1 MGPPLVMPAPLLEMR
16 QIVKTFG
23 SLRANDQV
31 DFEVQAGEI
40 HALLGENGAGKTTL
54 MNILYGL
61 YQPDAGEIYW
71 KGEKITLHS
80 PRDAIRYRIG
90 MIHQHLMLVPNFTV
104 LENILVGLPSPRE
117 PLLPIRETLVRLQD
131 FAAQYGLPIDPTLKV
146 RQLPLGLQ
154 QRVEIL
160 KALFRGADL
169 LILDEPTAVL
179 SPLEVEEFFA
189 VLKNLVGKGV
199 SIIFISHKLDEVL
212 RISDRITVLRQGK
225 RVGTIETRHATQQ
238 ILAEMM
244 VGRAVALDDTF
255 PKGGAAHPILELKG
269 ISLIRPKAGRVLKD
283 VTLTVHSG
291 EILGIAGIDGNGQEE
306 LADVICG
313 LIPYTEGEMLL
324 EGQPILN
331 PTPQKMKAAGL
342 GYVPADRQ
350 RVGLVKNFSIA
361 HNLVLKSLDD
371 PPYNAHGFLR
381 EKVVRLNAQQI
392 MQEFDI
398 RAASLMQPVG
408 ELSGGNQQKVIL
420 GRELQL
426 ARRLLVAVHPTR
438 GLDIGATESVHR
450 FLYAQKQKGIGILL
464 ISADLDELLAM
475 SDRIA
480 VLFRGEILGI
490 VPGEVASLPAISRM
504 MLGERLEAIA

>member
-1 MGPPLVMPAPLLEMR
+1 MMPAPLLEMR

-23 SLRANDQV
+23 SLRANDHV
-31 DFEVQAGEI
+31 DFEVQSGEI

-54 MNILYGL
+54 MNVLYGL
-61 YQPDAGEIYW
+61 YQPDGGEIYW

-80 PRDAIRYRIG
+80 PRDAIRHRIG

-104 LENILVGLPSPRE
+104 LENILVGLPSPKE
-117 PLLPIRETLVRLQD
+117 PFLPIQETLTRLED

-146 RQLPLGLQ
+146 KQLPLGLQ

-225 RVGTIETRHATQQ
+225 RIGTIETRQATQP

-244 VGRAVALDDTF
+244 VGRAVALDHSF
-255 PKGGAAHPILELKG
+255 PKGGAAQPILELKG
-269 ISLIRPKAGRVLKD
+269 VSLTRPKVGRVLKEI
-283 VTLTVHSG
+283 TLTLHSG

-306 LADVICG
+306 LADVVCG
-313 LIPYTEGEMLL
+313 LIPYSAGQMFIEGRS
-324 EGQPILN
+324 ILN
-331 PTPQKMKAAGL
+331 PTPRKMKAAGL

-361 HNLVLKSLDD
+361 HNLVLKSFDA
-371 PPYNAHGFLR
+371 PPFNAYGFLR

-392 MQEFDI
+392 IAEFDI
-398 RAASLMQPVG
+398 RAADLLQPVG

-420 GRELQL
+420 GRELKL
-426 ARRLLVAVHPTR
+426 AQRLLVAVHPTR
-438 GLDIGATESVHR
+438 GLDVGATESVR
-450 FLYAQKQKGIGILL
+450 QFLHAQKQKGIGILL

-480 VLFRGEILGI
+480 VLFRGEILGV
-490 VPGEVASLPAISRM
+490 VPGEAASLPAISRM
-504 MLGERLEAIA
+504 MLGERLEATA

>member
-1 MGPPLVMPAPLLEMR
+1 MPASLLEMR
-16 QIVKTFG
+16 KIVKTFG

-71 KGEKITLHS
+71 KGEQITLHS

-117 PLLPIRETLVRLQD
+117 PLLPVQDTLIRLKD
-131 FAAQYGLPIDPTLKV
+131 FAAQYGLPIDPTIKV

-212 RISDRITVLRQGK
+212 RISDRITVLREGK
-225 RVGTIETRHATQQ
+225 RVGTMETRHATQQ

-244 VGRAVALDDTF
+244 VGRAVTLDYNF
-255 PKGGAAHPILELKG
+255 PKGRATCPILELKG
-269 ISLIRPKAGRVLKD
+269 VSLTRQKVGRVLKD
-283 VTLTVHSG
+283 VTLTLHSG

-306 LADVICG
+306 LADVVCG
-313 LIPYTEGEMLL
+313 LIPITEGEILL

-331 PTPQKMKAAGL
+331 PTPQKMKEAGF
-342 GYVPADRQ
+342 GYIPADRQ

-361 HNLVLKSLDD
+361 HNLVLKNLDD

-381 EKVVRLNAQQI
+381 ERIVRLNAQRI
-392 MQEFDI
+392 IQEFDI
-398 RAASLMQPVG
+398 RATSLEQPVG

-426 ARRLLVAVHPTR
+426 AKRLLVAVHPTR
-438 GLDIGATESVHR
+438 GLDVGATDSVHR
-450 FLYAQKQKGIGILL
+450 FLYAQKEKGVGILL

-480 VLFRGEILGI
+480 VLFRGEIMGS
-490 VPGEVASLPAISRM
+490 VPGEIESLQIISRM
-504 MLGERLEAIA
+504 MLGERMEAIA

>member
-1 MGPPLVMPAPLLEMR
+1 
-16 QIVKTFG
+16 
-23 SLRANDQV
+23 
-31 DFEVQAGEI
+31 
-40 HALLGENGAGKTTL
+40 
-54 MNILYGL
+54 
-61 YQPDAGEIYW
+61 
-71 KGEKITLHS
+71 
-80 PRDAIRYRIG
+80 
-90 MIHQHLMLVPNFTV
+90 
-104 LENILVGLPSPRE
+104 
-117 PLLPIRETLVRLQD
+117 
-131 FAAQYGLPIDPTLKV
+131 
-146 RQLPLGLQ
+146 
-154 QRVEIL
+154 
-160 KALFRGADL
+160 
-169 LILDEPTAVL
+169 
-179 SPLEVEEFFA
+179 
-189 VLKNLVGKGV
+189 
-199 SIIFISHKLDEVL
+199 
-212 RISDRITVLRQGK
+212 
-225 RVGTIETRHATQQ
+225 
-238 ILAEMM
+238 
-244 VGRAVALDDTF
+244 
-255 PKGGAAHPILELKG
+255 
-269 ISLIRPKAGRVLKD
+269 
-283 VTLTVHSG
+283 
-291 EILGIAGIDGNGQEE
+291 
-306 LADVICG
+306 
-313 LIPYTEGEMLL
+313 MLL

-371 PPYNAHGFLR
+371 PPYNTHGFLR

-392 MQEFDI
+392 IQAFDI

-438 GLDIGATESVHR
+438 GLDVGATESVHR

-464 ISADLDELLAM
+464 ISADLDELLAL

>member
-1 MGPPLVMPAPLLEMR
+1 MR

-23 SLRANDQV
+23 PLRANDRV
-31 DFEVQAGEI
+31 DFEVQTGEI

-117 PLLPIRETLVRLQD
+117 PFLPINETLARLED
-131 FAAQYGLPIDPTLKV
+131 FAAQYGLPIDPTVKV
-146 RQLPLGLQ
+146 KQLPLGLQ

-212 RISDRITVLRQGK
+212 RISDRITVLRQG
-225 RVGTIETRHATQQ
+225 RRIGTIETRHATQQ

-244 VGRAVALDDTF
+244 VGRAVALDYSF
-255 PKGGAAHPILELKG
+255 PKGGATQPILELKG
-269 ISLIRPKAGRVLKD
+269 ISLIRPKVGRVLKD
-283 VTLTVHSG
+283 LNLTLHSG

-306 LADVICG
+306 LADVVCG

-324 EGQPILN
+324 EGRPIRN
-331 PTPQKMKAAGL
+331 PTPQKMKDCGL

-350 RVGLVKNFSIA
+350 SVGLVKNFSVA

-371 PPYNAHGFLR
+371 PPYNTYGFLR
-381 EKVVRLNAQQI
+381 EKVVRLNAQQVLR
-392 MQEFDI
+392 EFDI
-398 RAASLMQPVG
+398 RAADLLQPVG

-426 ARRLLVAVHPTR
+426 AKRLLVAVHPTR
-438 GLDIGATESVHR
+438 GLDVGATESVHR
-450 FLYAQKQKGIGILL
+450 FLYSQKEKGIGLLL
-464 ISADLDELLAM
+464 ISADLDELLAL

-480 VLFRGEILGI
+480 VLFRGEILGV
-490 VPGEVASLPAISRM
+490 VPGETDSLPAISRM
-504 MLGERLEAIA
+504 MLGERLEAIV

>member
-1 MGPPLVMPAPLLEMR
+1 MPAPLLEMR
-16 QIVKTFG
+16 QIVKDFG
-23 SLRANDQV
+23 SLRANDHI
-31 DFEVQAGEI
+31 DFDVQAGEI

-61 YQPDAGEIYW
+61 YQPDGGEIYW
-71 KGEKITLHS
+71 KGQKISLHS
-80 PRDAIRYRIG
+80 PRDAIRHRIG

-104 LENILVGLPSPRE
+104 LENILVGMPSPRE
-117 PLLPIRETLVRLQD
+117 PLLPIRETLSRLQE
-131 FAAQYGLPIDPTLKV
+131 FAATYGLPIVPSLRV
-146 RQLPLGLQ
+146 RELPLGLQ

-189 VLKNLVGKGV
+189 VLKNLVGLGV

-212 RISDRITVLRQGK
+212 HISDRITVLRQGK
-225 RVGTIETRHATQQ
+225 RIGTIETRQATKT

-244 VGRAVALDDTF
+244 VGREVAIDHSF
-255 PKGGAAHPILELKG
+255 PKGAADQPILELKG
-269 ISLIRPKAGRVLKD
+269 VSLTRPKTGRVLNGI
-283 VTLTVHSG
+283 TLTLHRG

-313 LIPYTEGEMLL
+313 LLPYS
-324 EGQPILN
+324 EGQILLDGNPIPS
-331 PTPQKMKAAGL
+331 PTPRKMKAAGL

-350 RVGLVKNFSIA
+350 KVGLVKNFSIA
-361 HNLVLKSLDD
+361 HNLILKSFDD
-371 PPYNAHGFLR
+371 PPFNAYGFMR
-381 EKVVRLNAQQI
+381 ENIVRLNAEQAMEQ
-392 MQEFDI
+392 FDI
-398 RAASLMQPVG
+398 RAADPLQAVG

-420 GRELQL
+420 GRELTL
-426 ARRLLVAVHPTR
+426 AKRLLVAVHPTR
-438 GLDIGATESVHR
+438 GLDVGATESVRR
-450 FLYAQKQKGIGILL
+450 FLHSQKEKGVGILL

-480 VLFRGEILGI
+480 VLFRGQIMGI
-490 VPGEVASLPAISRM
+490 VRGEADSLPAISRM
-504 MLGERLEAIA
+504 MLGERLEATP